1 MVDAADPLG
10 PAEADHH
17 PPLTGKRAIIVS
29 TYIVLRRERTVP
41 DSDDWHVLN
50 HGIEAPDADT
60 AIRKEAGEG
69 DDPSGVYVAIPA
81 RSWKPITVTAETQVV
96 IRLTNND
103 TTEPTTEAEEEAP
116 A

>member
-1 MVDAADPLG
+1 MVDAADPLD

-29 TYIVLRRERTVP
+29 TYIVLREDVNGWIAYDDNYDAP
-41 DSDDWHVLN
+41 DS
-50 HGIEAPDADT
+50 ET
-60 AIRKEAGEG
+60 AIRKAVNDTGPEPA
-69 DDPSGVYVAIPA
+69 GVYVAIPA